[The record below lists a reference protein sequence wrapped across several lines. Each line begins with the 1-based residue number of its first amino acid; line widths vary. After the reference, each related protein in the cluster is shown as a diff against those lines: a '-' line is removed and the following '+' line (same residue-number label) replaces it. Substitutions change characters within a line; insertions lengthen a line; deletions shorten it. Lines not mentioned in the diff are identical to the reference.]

1 MASSA
6 DQLPPT
12 TSMFA
17 TYVMGSSINDVTN
30 FLQMLDPFVL
40 LFDSYAS
47 AYFPKFLTPPHWKF
61 VTLFMDGPYRK
72 TCTKI
77 NT

>member
-17 TYVMGSSINDVTN
+17 TYVMGPSINNVTD

-40 LFDSYAS
+40 LFDSYGS
-47 AYFPKFLTPPHWKF
+47 AYFHQFLTHPHWKF
-61 VTLFMDGPYRK
+61 VALFMDGSYRK